1 MHLPFPENVAQRN
14 RLAELL
20 VLAAQV
26 EHDVLCQYLFAG
38 ATLKQNYGE
47 GGVTYGQL
55 EQMRRWKSTIMAV
68 ARQEMEHLGIVTNL
82 LTAIGE
88 APHFDRP
95 EFPAPASILP
105 IDQEARLAPFSQ
117 RTNPRFVWFPVP
129 AELPDHGGTAE
140 PPDCVP

>member
-1 MHLPFPENVAQRN
+1 MGSSRAGGRAGWRGSPDRRLTRWCCFLQAEGRIRDLTGTGVQTCALPIF
-14 RLAELL
+14 
-20 VLAAQV
+20 
-26 EHDVLCQYLFAG
+26 CQYLFAG

-95 EFPAPASILP
+95 EVPPPPSIPPL
-105 IDQEARLAPFSQ
+105 DQEAPRAP
-117 RTNPRFVWFPVP
+117 
-129 AELPDHGGTAE
+129 
-140 PPDCVP
+140 